1 MTTTQQS
8 GKPAT
13 SAFTAFVRRHPF
25 ALFAALACLFG
36 WGIFI
41 AAGLGFGSDP
51 DNMPLGPIMAAAIVS
66 ALLGRTAFRGWAR
79 RLRRWG
85 ASPRWYAV
93 AVLVPTAIT
102 VGLVLVNHLFGAP
115 LPTADQLSAWPD
127 VLATFVV
134 MLVMVGIGEEAGWS
148 AFAAPLLG
156 KHAFVVRWAMLASV
170 RILWHLPLML
180 AGLLPWTIGIVGN
193 AAWQLI
199 VLCML
204 DSTDGRWPL
213 AAVWHA
219 TLNATSGGFAF
230 TMVEGADKARLGVLL
245 SVAYVLV
252 AVAMVA
258 VTRPT
263 AGSRPLGSGDGRP
276 HARPGH
282 GAGQGG
288 SAPVLVQR

>member
-1 MTTTQQS
+1 MTTPQQAR
-8 GKPAT
+8 KPAT
-13 SAFTAFVRRHPF
+13 RSVAGFVRRHAF
-25 ALFAALACLFG
+25 ALFTALACLFG

-41 AAGLGFGSDP
+41 AAGLGLGSEP

-79 RLRRWG
+79 RLRRWD

-93 AVLVPTAIT
+93 AVLAPTAIT
-102 VGLVLVNHLFGAP
+102 VGIVLVNHLFGAP

-134 MLVMVGIGEEAGWS
+134 MLVLVGIGEEAGWS
-148 AFAAPLLG
+148 AFAAPLLSN
-156 KHAFVVRWAMLASV
+156 HPFLVRWAMLAGV

-180 AGLLPWTIGIVGN
+180 AGMLPWAIGIVGN
-193 AAWQLI
+193 AAWQMI
-199 VLCML
+199 VLCLL
-204 DSTDGRWPL
+204 DRTDGRWPL

-230 TMVEGADKARLGVLL
+230 TMVAGADKARLGVLL
-245 SVAYVLV
+245 SIAYVLAA
-252 AVAMVA
+252 AVMVA

-263 AGSRPLGSGDGRP
+263 LSSRPLGSGDGRP

-288 SAPVLVQR
+288 RGPVRVPR